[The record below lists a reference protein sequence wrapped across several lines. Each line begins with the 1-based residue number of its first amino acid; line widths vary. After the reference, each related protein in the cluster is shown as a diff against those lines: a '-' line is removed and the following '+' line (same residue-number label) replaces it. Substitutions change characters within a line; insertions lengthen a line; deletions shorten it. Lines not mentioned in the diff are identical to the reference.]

1 MEMPMNAKRRVV
13 ITGIGV
19 VNPAGIG
26 LESFWKTV
34 SQGVSAIRKI
44 TYFDP
49 SGFPVQIAGEIV
61 DFRPHDWIPR
71 RFIVKTDR
79 FTHYTFAA
87 TEMALQDARLDLA
100 DQDPY
105 RVGIFFG
112 NNAGGWDIYE
122 RGYYELYQQ
131 GAPMV
136 NPWQATAWFPTA
148 PQGYVAIRYGIKGY
162 SKSFVCDRVSGAS
175 GLYFGIHSILQG
187 HNDVVLTGGTE
198 APITRFGMTCYIG
211 TGELAPFKEP
221 EGAYRPFDKYRSGI
235 VLGEG
240 STILILEELEHARR
254 RGAYIYGELLGYA
267 MTNDPDP
274 CTYRGLVRAIRK
286 AMQVAQVTPS
296 EVDLILA
303 EGCGTQLSD
312 SVEAH
317 AITEVFATRTPEI
330 PVTSP
335 KATYGHLYGA
345 SGATEMVSGLLA
357 MKTGVVPPTINFT
370 APDSDC
376 SLRIVSRQEHQT
388 ISRVLLNAR
397 SKDGVNVC
405 LVVAAMQQ

>member
-1 MEMPMNAKRRVV
+1 MNAKRCVV

-26 LESFWKTV
+26 LEPFWKMV

-44 TYFDP
+44 TRFDP
-49 SGFPVQIAGEIV
+49 EGFPVQIAGEIV
-61 DFRPHDWIPR
+61 DFRPQDLVPR

-87 TEMALQDARLDLA
+87 TEMALQDARLDLVH
-100 DQDPY
+100 QDPY

-112 NNAGGWDIYE
+112 NNTGGWDINE

-136 NPWQATAWFPTA
+136 NPWQVTAWFPTA

-162 SKSFVCDRVSGAS
+162 SKSFVCDRVSGAC

-198 APITRFGMTCYIG
+198 APITRFGMTCYIEA
-211 TGELAPFKEP
+211 GELAPFKEP
-221 EGAYRPFDKYRSGI
+221 EGAYRPFDRDRSGI
-235 VLGEG
+235 VLAEG
-240 STILILEELEHARR
+240 STILILEELEHARQ

-267 MTNDPDP
+267 MTTDPDP
-274 CTYRGLVRAIRK
+274 SAHGGLVRAMRK

-312 SVEAH
+312 RVEAR
-317 AITEVFATRTPEI
+317 AITEVFGARTPEV

-335 KATYGHLYGA
+335 KATYGHLFGA

-370 APDSDC
+370 TPDLDC
-376 SLRIVSRQEHQT
+376 CLRIVSRQEQQNV
-388 ISRVLLNAR
+388 SRVLLNAR

-405 LVVAAMQQ
+405 LLVAAMQK

>member
-26 LESFWKTV
+26 LEAFWKTV
-34 SQGVSAIRKI
+34 SPGISSIRKI
-44 TYFDP
+44 TRFDP
-49 SGFPVQIAGEIV
+49 QGFPVQIAGEIV
-61 DFRPHDWIPR
+61 DFRPQDFIPR
-71 RFIVKTDR
+71 RFVVKTDR

-87 TEMALQDARLDLA
+87 TEMALHDARLDLA
-100 DQDPY
+100 QQDPY
-105 RVGIFFG
+105 HIGIFFG
-112 NNAGGWDIYE
+112 NNAGGWDINE

-148 PQGYVAIRYGIKGY
+148 PQGYVGIRYGIKGY
-162 SKSFVCDRVSGAS
+162 SKSFVCDRVSGACA
-175 GLYFGIHSILQG
+175 LYFGIHSILQG
-187 HNDVVLTGGTE
+187 HNDIVLTGGTE
-198 APITRFGMTCYIG
+198 APITRFGMTCYIE

-221 EGAYRPFDKYRSGI
+221 EGAYRPFDRDRSGI
-235 VLGEG
+235 VLAEG
-240 STILILEELEHARR
+240 STVLILEELEHARQ

-267 MTNDPDP
+267 MTTDPDP
-274 CTYRGLVRAIRK
+274 SAHGGLVRAMRK

-312 SVEAH
+312 RVEAH
-317 AITEVFATRTPEI
+317 AITEVFSAITPEV

-335 KATYGHLYGA
+335 KATYGHLFGA

-357 MKTGVVPPTINFT
+357 MKTGIVPPTINFT
-370 APDSDC
+370 TPDSDC
-376 SLRIVSRQEHQT
+376 CLRIVSRQEHRDV
-388 ISRVLLNAR
+388 SCVLLNAR
-397 SKDGVNVC
+397 SKDGVNIC
-405 LVVAAMQQ
+405 LLVATQQE